1 VQARSLLTV
10 AIWEALATE
19 SRGRPVARLGSSVF
33 PGAFASD
40 RLLVSTQTTTVL
52 IRLALTSSRC
62 STSAGCRYPGLD
74 PSGSPK
80 STHQT
85 CPRRITAGPAPTPVR
100 PPSFGVGTLLPRDHH
115 RVARLGRSPGSMPR
129 SDRGHDGAVPRTH
142 AQPEPTARCASS
154 SALGRRHRSL
164 RTARRGEKWRSSSR
178 SSITG
183 NTSAPQESAAPARAD
198 GGPSRSRGGRRKT
211 GSPAPAPRCRLPRA
225 RACRWCPHRPGGRAR
240 RREAATPSLR
250 GQSAQ
255 Q

>member
-1 VQARSLLTV
+1 MSSRRAGTVPARASRSSLFTV

-19 SRGRPVARLGSSVF
+19 SRGRPVARLGNSVF

-100 PPSFGVGTLLPRDHH
+100 PPSFGVGTLLPRDDHP
-115 RVARLGRSPGSMPR
+115 VPRLGRIG
-129 SDRGHDGAVPRTH
+129 VT
-142 AQPEPTARCASS
+142 TAPCHE
-154 SALGRRHRSL
+154 LTRSL
-164 RTARRGEKWRSSSR
+164 SQQPAARHLQLSCAGIDRCGQLVGER
-178 SSITG
+178 
-183 NTSAPQESAAPARAD
+183 N
-198 GGPSRSRGGRRKT
+198 GG
-211 GSPAPAPRCRLPRA
+211 LHRA
-225 RACRWCPHRPGGRAR
+225 RV
-240 RREAATPSLR
+240 
-250 GQSAQ
+250 
-255 Q
+255 